1 MAAMIKTALLCIPTY
16 DEQAVQAVRRLLRN
30 RLRGAVVWVERHI
43 AGQRYLVEELLRRWC
58 DEEELDLILTIGGTA
73 PAPGPSALEITPE
86 ATASVI
92 ERPLPGLP
100 EAMRTFMSKRTS
112 LAYLDR
118 SMAGIRGRTVILN
131 LPAGAHAA
139 SMALDAVVD
148 LLDAALAYVRQED
161 PLPTLEDAL
170 AALSGA
176 TLSADEDVEPMQ
188 SPSIPSPTSKGG
200 RRQEGKHQEG
210 KRRGRSLDPD
220 EFAEFLRR
228 RSQDR

>member
-1 MAAMIKTALLCIPTY
+1 MAAPIKTALLCIPTY
-16 DEQAVQAVRRLLRN
+16 DEQAVQAVRRLLRD
-30 RLRGAVVWVERHI
+30 RLRGAVVWAERHI
-43 AGQRYLVEELLRRWC
+43 AGQRYLVEELLRRGC

-73 PAPGPSALEITPE
+73 PASGPSALEITPE

-100 EAMRTFMSKRTS
+100 EAMRTFMSKRTP

-139 SMALDAVVD
+139 SIALEAVVD
-148 LLDAALAYVRQED
+148 LLDAALAHVWQAD

-170 AALSGA
+170 AALSDA
-176 TLSADEDVEPMQ
+176 ASSDDEDVEPMQ
-188 SPSIPSPTSKGG
+188 PPSISSPTS
-200 RRQEGKHQEG
+200 QEGRGREGKRQEG
-210 KRRGRSLDPD
+210 KRRGHSLNPG

-228 RSQDR
+228 RSQER